1 MSSIATI
8 TNGEKKFTLSK
19 GESTYIPLGVI
30 HALENQANEPLEIVE
45 VQSDTYLEEDDI
57 IRIEDI
63 YGRVKE

>member
-1 MSSIATI
+1 MVR
-8 TNGEKKFTLSK
+8 KKFTLSK
-19 GESTYIPLGVI
+19 GESTYVPLGVI